1 MASGHGARIV
11 PPSVPMTITQIG
23 AGDFVLEPGRGHAI
37 DLEPTTYVY
46 P

>member
-1 MASGHGARIV
+1 
-11 PPSVPMTITQIG
+11 MTITQIG
-23 AGDFVLEPGRGHAI
+23 AGEFVLEPGRRHAI